1 MCKTRFH
8 TPSHIPHSN
17 CYLKNFLVQYMKF
30 MFTSILGGFMDF
42 QKIVGFGVFDLFN
55 FKKSIWIFFKN

>member
-17 CYLKNFLVQYMKF
+17 CYLKNFPIQYMKF
-30 MFTSILGGFMDF
+30 MLTSILGGSLNF
-42 QKIVGFGVFDLFN
+42 QKIVGSKYLF
-55 FKKSIWIFFKN
+55 F